1 MAECSHPVET
11 THCIALAQLAGH
23 VRFERRRR
31 VVTGTLHGCDSHV
44 SILHDSVESESPR
57 ASRGGL
63 PSGRCRGGCPPTGVQ
78 REGDVKSRCNSGWL
92 QLPVAIGEV
101 PVRPER
107 IRVTMGGTNSRP
119 SAPGHPYRAPP
130 AFPHSL
136 YSVSSHQSDPL
147 RVSLARRATV
157 TLTPGASPCSLP
169 RHLCLAFDRAHPQ
182 PQSMW
187 GVCATRWCPPRPRS
201 SS

>member
-1 MAECSHPVET
+1 MCPFFMIPLRARARARAEEDCPREDAAV
-11 THCIALAQLAGH
+11 AA
-23 VRFERRRR
+23 RRR
-31 VVTGTLHGCDSHV
+31 GCR
-44 SILHDSVESESPR
+44 E
-57 ASRGGL
+57 
-63 PSGRCRGGCPPTGVQ
+63 CRGG
-78 REGDVKSRCNSGWL
+78 CNSGWL
-92 QLPVAIGEV
+92 RLYSFRLQLAKCL
-101 PVRPER
+101 RPER

>member
-1 MAECSHPVET
+1 MIPLRARARARAEEDCPREDAAV
-11 THCIALAQLAGH
+11 AA
-23 VRFERRRR
+23 RRR
-31 VVTGTLHGCDSHV
+31 GC
-44 SILHDSVESESPR
+44 
-57 ASRGGL
+57 SRG
-63 PSGRCRGGCPPTGVQ
+63 RGGCSFEVMQLWVVTIVASYSF
-78 REGDVKSRCNSGWL
+78 RL
-92 QLPVAIGEV
+92 QLAKCL
-101 PVRPER
+101 RPER